1 MVLKPS
7 LENRLCC
14 FNSRGF
20 KLRKWVANDNPSLF
34 YRTFLKR
41 TLAGFGEVGLSTQ
54 PMPDSKAT
62 RDVENDKLR
71 LCPKKSLM
79 EVFIRREMLSA
90 LAGQFDP
97 VEMLAPCLLRVLR
110 TDRNASLSYKVK

>member
-1 MVLKPS
+1 
-7 LENRLCC
+7 
-14 FNSRGF
+14 
-20 KLRKWVANDNPSLF
+20 
-34 YRTFLKR
+34 
-41 TLAGFGEVGLSTQ
+41 
-54 PMPDSKAT
+54 MPDSKALGIT

-97 VEMLAPCLLRVLR
+97 VEMLAPCLLRGKQILQKLTVMGI
-110 TDRNASLSYKVK
+110 D